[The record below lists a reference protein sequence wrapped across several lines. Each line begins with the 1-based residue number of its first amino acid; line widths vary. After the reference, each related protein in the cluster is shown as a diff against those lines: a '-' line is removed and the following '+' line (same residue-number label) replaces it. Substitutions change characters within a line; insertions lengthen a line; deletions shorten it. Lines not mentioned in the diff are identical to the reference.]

1 VATGDSSKILNYDV
15 LIVGAGLSGLRAAIE
30 AADHARVAVLSKVH
44 PLRSHSGAA
53 QGGVNAALGV
63 SDPNDTWE
71 AHAFDTVKGSDY
83 LADQDVVEE
92 MTRNAPHAVIENE
105 QWGTAFSRTEDGQIA
120 QRPFGGAG
128 FPRTCYAADRTGH
141 NLLHTTFEQALRK
154 GVRFYIEHF
163 VTSLV
168 KKDDHICGL
177 TALDIATGKIH
188 AFAGKVVL
196 LATGG
201 FGRVYKRST
210 NAIINTGDGCA
221 LAARVGVPLKD
232 MEFIQFHPTGLY
244 GSSILIT
251 EGARGEGGYLIN
263 SESKRFMDK
272 YAPDKMEL
280 APRDI
285 VARAIQTEVNEGR
298 GFENEYVHLD
308 LKHLGADKIKE
319 RLPGI
324 REISIYFADVD
335 PIDEPMPVQATQHYS
350 MGGIHCNVNGET
362 PVKGLYAIGEGAC
375 MSLHGAN
382 RLGGNSLIETLVFGR
397 LVGKKIVEFL
407 PSANEPDSDVVKS
420 EQINLSDRISEI
432 LARKSG
438 ESMAKLRS
446 EMGTTM
452 DGLVG
457 VFRNEEELRKAVSI
471 IADLRKRFEDSK
483 VGNPDFS
490 FNYALTRALELENML
505 LLAEAISMGA
515 LERKESR
522 GAHSRVDYPTRDDEN
537 FLKHTLVSWN
547 EEGQPELVYSPVNL
561 KGPTIE
567 FEVKERKY

>member
-1 VATGDSSKILNYDV
+1 MVAKDSDTILQYDV

-30 AADHARVAVLSKVH
+30 AADHGNVAVFSKVH

-71 AHAFDTVKGSDY
+71 SHAFDTVKGSDY
-83 LADQDVVEE
+83 LADQDVVEA
-92 MTRNAPHAVIENE
+92 MTKNASFAVIENE
-105 QWGTAFSRTEDGQIA
+105 LWGTVFSRTEDGKIA

-128 FPRTCYAADRTGH
+128 SPRTCYAADRTGH
-141 NLLHTTFEQALRK
+141 NLLHTTYEQALRK
-154 GVRFYIEHF
+154 GVKFYIEYF
-163 VTSLV
+163 ITSLA
-168 KKDDHICGL
+168 KKANHICGL

-188 AFAGKVVL
+188 AFAGKIVL

-221 LAARVGVPLKD
+221 LAARVGVPPKD
-232 MEFIQFHPTGLY
+232 MEFVQFHPTGLY

-251 EGARGEGGYLIN
+251 EGARGEGGYLVN
-263 SESKRFMDK
+263 SEGKRFMDN
-272 YAPDKMEL
+272 YAPEKMEL

-308 LKHLGADKIKE
+308 LRHLGADKIKE

-324 REISIYFADVD
+324 REISIYFAGVD
-335 PIDEPMPVQATQHYS
+335 PIDEPIPVQATQHYS

-362 PVKGLYAIGEGAC
+362 PVMGLYAIGEGAC

-397 LVGKKIVEFL
+397 LVGKKVVEFL
-407 PSANEPDSDVVKS
+407 PSANEPDSGVVKN
-420 EQINLSDRISEI
+420 EQILVIDKINKI
-432 LARKSG
+432 LARESG
-438 ESMAKLRS
+438 ESVAKLRN

-452 DGLVG
+452 DDLVG
-457 VFRNEEELRKAVSI
+457 VFRNDEELQKALSI
-471 IADLRKRFEDSK
+471 IGDLRKRFENIN
-483 VGNPDFS
+483 VGNPDLS
-490 FNYALTRALELENML
+490 FNYALIRALELENML
-505 LLAEAISMGA
+505 LLAEAITVGA

-522 GAHSRVDYPTRDDEN
+522 GAHWRVDYPTRDDEN
-537 FLKHTLVSWN
+537 YLKHTLVSWN
-547 EEGQPELVYSPVNL
+547 EDEQPELEYSPVNL
-561 KGPTIE
+561 KGTTIE